1 MLLNDRLTPLA
12 PKPNVQFDQDYA
24 RQFAFCSA
32 ISLLYSAILDF
43 KR

>member
-12 PKPNVQFDQDYA
+12 PKPNVQFGQD
-24 RQFAFCSA
+24 FCTAFCSA
-32 ISLLYSAILDF
+32 IPPFYSAILDF